1 MKRILLQFSLLL
13 ILLPLLTGC
22 WNSRQLTDLA
32 LVMAMGFDRTEEGRY
47 KISFQIA
54 VPSSSSSKF
63 SGNSDKS
70 PPVVVFTSTGDTVFE
85 ALRRAAKSVP
95 RRMFFSHTSNI
106 IVSEEI
112 ARQGLSDMLD
122 LIDRDPEF
130 RTQIHILIARES
142 SAEELL
148 RQLTPLEEIPARKIS
163 GSLENTESLIGT
175 GLAMTVD
182 EMIET
187 LIIKNKQPIITGIKS
202 DKQPIVTQERAG
214 EPNLIIDGLAIF
226 KEDRLQEWVDDKDAR
241 GILLA
246 LGKIKSTIVNLSCKG
261 EEDKIAIEVIRS
273 NTSLTVN
280 MEQEIPKLKVNLGL
294 EGNIAE
300 VNCPLAI
307 ESSKVVH
314 QLEKKTEKELT
325 NEVMKSIH
333 SAQELKLDIFGFGE
347 GLHRKNPEVW
357 KKVKHDWNN
366 LFSEAEVDVSTDFQI
381 RRAGLR
387 TKTIY
392 PSGSN

>member
-1 MKRILLQFSLLL
+1 MKRILLQVSLVI

-32 LVMAMGFDRTEEGRY
+32 FVMAMGFDLTEEGRY
-47 KISFQIA
+47 KVSFQVA
-54 VPSSSSSKF
+54 GPSSSASKF
-63 SGNSDKS
+63 SGSSDKS

-95 RRMFFSHTSNI
+95 RRLFYSHTSNI
-106 IVSEEI
+106 IISEEI
-112 ARQGLSDMLD
+112 ARKGLSDMLD
-122 LIDRDPEF
+122 LIDRNPEF

-175 GLAMTVD
+175 GLAMTIN
-182 EMIET
+182 ELIET
-187 LIIKNKQPIITGIKS
+187 LIIKTKQPIITGIKS
-202 DKQPIVTQERAG
+202 DKQPLVSQQRAG
-214 EPNLIIDGLAIF
+214 EPNLVIDGLAIF
-226 KEDRLQEWVDDKDAR
+226 KEDRLQEWINDQDAR
-241 GILLA
+241 GVLLS
-246 LGKIKSTIVNLSCKG
+246 LGKIKSTIINLSCRG
-261 EEDKIAIEVIRS
+261 EEDQIVIEVIRS
-273 NTSLTVN
+273 NTSLKVN
-280 MEQEIPKLKVNLGL
+280 MEQDIPKLQVDLGL

-325 NEVMKSIH
+325 NEVMKAIH
-333 SAQELKLDIFGFGE
+333 SAQEMKLDIFGFGE
-347 GLHRKNPEVW
+347 QLHRKQPEIW
-357 KKVKHDWNN
+357 KKVKKDWDN
-366 LFSEAEVDVSTDFQI
+366 LFSEAEVDVRIDFQI

-387 TKTIY
+387 TNTIY
-392 PSGSN
+392 PSGSE